1 MMVGLMGAGKTTAGR
16 LISQA
21 LDLPLSDSD
30 PFLRARY
37 GATAAQIAASDGADV
52 LHEREAEHVLAELG
66 GEPKVITAAAS
77 AVEDPRVREALRKAF
92 VVWVDAPD
100 AVLAQRMRS
109 GDHRP
114 DFAPSVMRARRE
126 PYFREVADITF
137 DVSRTTPEEVAEET
151 LRAMGSPTRD
161 GG

>member
-1 MMVGLMGAGKTTAGR
+1 MGAGKTSAGR
-16 LISQA
+16 LISKA

-30 PFLRARY
+30 PFLRKRY
-37 GATAAQIAASDGADV
+37 GATAAQIAASEGADV
-52 LHEREAEHVLAELG
+52 LHQREAEHVLAELA

-77 AVEDPRVREALRKAF
+77 AVEDPRVREALREAF

-137 DVSRTTPEEVAEET
+137 DVSTTTPEEVAEGT
-151 LRAMGSPTRD
+151 LRALRSPARD

>member
-1 MMVGLMGAGKTTAGR
+1 MGAGKTSAGR
-16 LISQA
+16 LISKA

-30 PFLRARY
+30 PFLRERY
-37 GATAAQIAASDGADV
+37 GATAAQIAASEGADV
-52 LHEREAEHVLAELG
+52 LHEREAEHVLAELAG
-66 GEPKVITAAAS
+66 DPKVITAAAS
-77 AVEDPRVREALRKAF
+77 AVEDSRVREALRQAF

-100 AVLAQRMRS
+100 AVLAQRMRA

-126 PYFREVADITF
+126 PYFREVADLTF
-137 DVSRTTPEEVAEET
+137 DVSTTTPEEVAEGT
-151 LRAMGSPTRD
+151 LRALGSPARD

>member
-1 MMVGLMGAGKTTAGR
+1 MVGLMGAGKTSAGR
-16 LISQA
+16 LISKA

-30 PFLRARY
+30 PFLRERY
-37 GATAAQIAASDGADV
+37 GATAAQIAASEGADV
-52 LHEREAEHVLAELG
+52 LHRREAEHVLAELAG
-66 GEPKVITAAAS
+66 PPKVITAAAS
-77 AVEDPRVREALRKAF
+77 AVEDPRVREALRGAF

-109 GDHRP
+109 GAHRP

-126 PYFREVADITF
+126 PFFREVADITF
-137 DVSRTTPEEVAEET
+137 DVSTATPEEVAEGT
-151 LRAMGSPTRD
+151 LRALGSAARD